1 MVREYARD
9 VERERDALRDRLA
22 DAESQ
27 SHLAGMEAERGRR
40 REIERLQAVIKS
52 VNVYGKPSSSTRQSA
67 PG

>member
-1 MVREYARD
+1 
-9 VERERDALRDRLA
+9 
-22 DAESQ
+22 
-27 SHLAGMEAERGRR
+27 MEAERGRR